1 MKTLIE
7 LKITHTISQEEDD
20 VSGMSTKLIKKS
32 TFNQVFIFNNNRSI

>member
-20 VSGMSTKLIKKS
+20 VSGMSTKLINKINLQS
-32 TFNQVFIFNNNRSI
+32 SLYF